1 MPTACS
7 SPCST
12 TCTETGSAGH
22 RSGVTSASEPLVVP
36 TTVFALAPGGGN
48 PCPVVLDAD
57 ALSDDEMQSIAAS
70 HRLETGYVVRPNR
83 PDADV
88 RLRYFVPNHEME
100 MCVHATIAALTVLRA
115 RGVVVEDAVA
125 VETAIG
131 LVDVTVS
138 NPGSASPTIR
148 VEQRRPE
155 LTPVD
160 LDPAEVAWLLGL
172 GSGSIDR
179 DLPIE
184 AVSTARS
191 KLMVPLHDHRDLDA
205 ADPRY
210 EGLWAMCD
218 RVGTTGVYAF
228 TTRSRGTAAADARQF
243 PVRAGYPEDP
253 ATGVAACALGAYLS
267 MHTPSEARGDGHR
280 SFRIEQG
287 HAMGRPSV
295 LVARTLVEDGLVSRT
310 WIEGS
315 ATEGF

>member
-1 MPTACS
+1 
-7 SPCST
+7 
-12 TCTETGSAGH
+12 
-22 RSGVTSASEPLVVP
+22 VTSAAEPLIVS

-57 ALSDDEMQSIAAS
+57 ALSDDQMQAIAAS
-70 HRLETGYVVRPNR
+70 RRLETGFVVRPAR

-100 MCVHATIAALTVLRA
+100 MCVHATIAAVTVLRA
-115 RGVVVEDAVA
+115 RSLIVEDAVA

-131 LVDVTVS
+131 LVTVTVGGS
-138 NPGSASPTIR
+138 EDPGSPTVT

-155 LTPVD
+155 VTPFDVD
-160 LDPAEVAWLLGL
+160 AGEVARALGLDP
-172 GSGSIDR
+172 GSIDPS
-179 DLPIE
+179 LPIE

-191 KLMVPLHDHRDLDA
+191 KLMVPLRDHRALDGIDLR
-205 ADPRY
+205 P
-210 EGLWAMCD
+210 EELWALCD
-218 RVGTTGVYAF
+218 RAGTTGVYAF
-228 TTRSRGTAAADARQF
+228 TTAPRHRAAVAEARQF

-267 MHTPSEARGDGHR
+267 AHTASGDRSDHR
-280 SFRIEQG
+280 TFQIEQG

-295 LVARTLVEDGLVSRT
+295 LVARTLVEDGIVART

-315 ATEGF
+315 ATIEP